1 MGMRTVRI
9 ATILATSLALLSNP
23 ALAGWQDYASPADID
38 RLEQLPQIRAAA
50 LADAEHGK
58 GHGDARVLVGV
69 MRPEGHAINAN
80 DLVGHW
86 RCRQLKLGRMASY
99 LVYDRWFDCNIRAL
113 NNGLMLEKSGGSQ
126 RLAGSLFPDNG
137 AWIYVG
143 ASRVHGEPRHNY
155 SGASPALGAQVTPDD
170 QVGLLTGI
178 GDNHLRLEI
187 PAVQESLLDVVEFTR

>member
-1 MGMRTVRI
+1 MGMRTVRT

-23 ALAGWQDYASPADID
+23 ALAGWQDYASPADIE

-50 LADAEHGK
+50 LADAEHS
-58 GHGDARVLVGV
+58 HGDARVVARV
-69 MRPEGHAINAN
+69 MGTEGHTINAN

-86 RCRQLKLGRMASY
+86 RCRQIKLGRMESY

-113 NNGLMLEKSGGSQ
+113 GNGLTLEKSGGSQ
-126 RLAGSLFPDNG
+126 RLAGRLFPDNG

-143 ASRVHGEPRHNY
+143 ASRVRGEPRHNY
-155 SGASPALGAQVTPDD
+155 SGASSALGAAVTPDD

-187 PAVQESLLDVVEFTR
+187 PAVQESLLDVLEFAR